1 MKKTLLLF
9 ALVLFSKAV
18 FLSASGDA
26 VLKVQSLI
34 DGGLFKNT
42 SQITEFSGQLT
53 SEEKSRLIDDNK
65 LDATF
70 PMYMNG
76 ALGYGIG
83 SFLARDYI
91 GGAVH
96 CSIDVA
102 CNVVMIAMF
111 AVYAKSLFSP
121 LSNKGFSA
129 GDADSIVK
137 NMKNYLYAGI
147 ATTVILLVNRI
158 AQIVSV
164 TVHVNKYNRTLSQ
177 VLAGTAGNKTAVN
190 LFPILDDRKF
200 GFGINFSIPQ
210 RSLS

>member
-1 MKKTLLLF
+1 
-9 ALVLFSKAV
+9 
-18 FLSASGDA
+18 
-26 VLKVQSLI
+26 LI

-53 SEEKSRLIDDNK
+53 SEEKSRLIDDNR

-83 SFLARDYI
+83 SFLAKDYI

-200 GFGINFSIPQ
+200 GLGINFSIPR

>member
-1 MKKTLLLF
+1 MRKFLF
-9 ALVLFSKAV
+9 FFVLIVFSKTMS
-18 FLSASGDA
+18 LYASGDA

-34 DGGLFKNT
+34 DGGFFKNK
-42 SQITEFSGQLT
+42 SQISELSGNLT
-53 SEEKSRLIDDNK
+53 SEEKSRLIEDNK
-65 LDATF
+65 IDATF

-83 SFLARDYI
+83 SFLAKDYI

-111 AVYAKSLFSP
+111 SVYMKSVLKPFSDN
-121 LSNKGFSA
+121 SFS
-129 GDADSIVK
+129 GSDVDSITK

-158 AQIVSV
+158 AQLVSL

-177 VLAGTAGNKTAVN
+177 VLAGGTDSKKTVSI
-190 LFPILDDRKF
+190 FPILDDKKF
-200 GFGINFSIPQ
+200 GLGVSFDLPS
-210 RSLS
+210 RS